1 LVAGLATH
9 SNPFLAELVAS
20 IYPPVPANAVGAN
33 IVGAVPVYVVKMEY
47 VVPFILKSFVLWG
60 IATVQG
66 VIPLDDKKTGV
77 Y

>member
-47 VVPFILKSFVLWG
+47 VVPFILKSFVL
-60 IATVQG
+60 
-66 VIPLDDKKTGV
+66 
-77 Y
+77 